1 MIISSDSDF
10 RSIRADLGREI
21 TLATGAASQTLTGI
35 AGKAVLSEASAAGG
49 FQPTYT
55 SSATLLTEEITI
67 ELVPSQTRVQVNR
80 RVWRLDYVT
89 VDQSTA
95 LTILTLTRL

>member
-1 MIISSDSDF
+1 MTISSDSDF

-21 TLATGAASQTLTGI
+21 TLATGTASQTLLGI

-49 FQPTYT
+49 FAPTYT
-55 SSATLLTEEITI
+55 SSATLLTEEIAI
-67 ELVPSQTRVQVNR
+67 ELVPSQTKVTVNR
-80 RVWRLDYVT
+80 RTWRLDFVT